1 MAMTATQS
9 VPTTK
14 GLVLHKA
21 FLYDLLLWFLS
32 RGNEIKMR
40 ERALRLARVSEGE
53 KVLDIGCGTGTLAIA
68 AKRHVGENGMVC
80 GVDASPQMLGRA
92 IKKGR
97 KAGLNIDFRNAAVE
111 ALPFP
116 ESQFDVVLS
125 TLMLHHLPGKLRD
138 ECVRE
143 VRRVLK
149 PGGRVLIID
158 FGPPE
163 AHQKSIIDHF
173 HHHGHASLPS
183 VIDLVKRAGMEVIE
197 SGAVGIS
204 NLNYVYAK
212 AQ

>member
-1 MAMTATQS
+1 MGITATQS
-9 VPTTK
+9 VPATK
-14 GLVLHKA
+14 GLVLHRA

-32 RGNEIKMR
+32 RGNECKMR
-40 ERALRLARVSEGE
+40 EKALRLARVSERE

-68 AKRHVGENGMVC
+68 AKRHVGERGMAC
-80 GVDASPQMLGRA
+80 GVDASPQMLARA
-92 IKKGR
+92 IKKGH

-116 ESQFDVVLS
+116 DSQFDVVMS
-125 TLMLHHLPGKLRD
+125 TLMLHHLPAKLRE

-149 PGGRVLIID
+149 PGGRLLIID

-183 VIDLVKRAGMEVIE
+183 MIDLVQRAGMEVVE

-204 NLNYVYAK
+204 NLNYVYA
-212 AQ
+212 AAR